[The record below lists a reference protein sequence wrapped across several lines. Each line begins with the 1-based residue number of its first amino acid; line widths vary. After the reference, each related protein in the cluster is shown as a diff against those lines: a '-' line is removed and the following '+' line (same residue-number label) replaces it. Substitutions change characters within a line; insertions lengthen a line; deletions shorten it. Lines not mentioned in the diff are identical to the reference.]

1 MLTRSKTIL
10 LQSVSSIKSN
20 TIQMNTYTNLVSL
33 YYKSDYNKNK
43 NSVVKLCLN
52 DDQLNKI
59 KYKRIII
66 YDKNNYD
73 YAELLGYEK
82 ILYDKNII
90 YQYNNNNDEI
100 IKSIENNLLDD
111 ITIDLLIDDEDTE
124 AAKILYQLKI
134 YN

>member
-1 MLTRSKTIL
+1 MLTRSKTTL
-10 LQSVSSIKSN
+10 LQSLSSIKSN
-20 TIQMNTYTNLVSL
+20 TIQMNTYMNLVSL
-33 YYKSDYNKNK
+33 YYKSDYNNK
-43 NSVVKLCLN
+43 NSVLKLCLN

-66 YDKNNYD
+66 YDKNNYE

-90 YQYNNNNDEI
+90 YQYNNNNEEI

-111 ITIDLLIDDEDTE
+111 ITIDLLIDDEDIE
-124 AAKILYQLKI
+124 AAKILHRLKK
-134 YN
+134 NK